1 MVKNEVKE
9 LPEKIVSRS
18 LVSKNLDEFKRKK
31 QNLVD
36 AYNRLPRHL
45 STDAIPHHPKEITL
59 ERLMAYVDEKKIGVN
74 DQTKKYYDGILFRAT
89 KDIKFIRMFFDT
101 YPLIE
106 IEVNETYGFYERALT
121 AKNKAEV
128 LDALSLVDVPVG
140 DGIPTKKITFGPK
153 WEQSLVDTQIV
164 IGKAGQKINLSG
176 LDRPTKYLKK
186 WE

>member
-1 MVKNEVKE
+1 MSEKINTKKMVSHKLHQENSCKFNCAWEQMVKAYTR
-9 LPEKIVSRS
+9 LRH
-18 LVSKNLDEFKRKK
+18 LNLD
-31 QNLVD
+31 
-36 AYNRLPRHL
+36 A
-45 STDAIPHHPKEITL
+45 DAIPHQPKEITL
-59 ERLMAYVDEKKIGVN
+59 ERLMASVDEKKIGVN

-106 IEVNETYGFYERALT
+106 IEVNETCGFYERALT

-128 LDALSLVDVPVG
+128 LDALSLIDVPKG
-140 DGIPTKKITFGPK
+140 DGIPTMVVSFGPK
-153 WEQSLVDTQIV
+153 WEQSLTDAQIV

-176 LDRPTKYLKK
+176 LERPTKYLRV